1 MEPHM
6 GKDVRERAME
16 SLSEFIEIV
25 VQKVREGS
33 ATPEELS
40 TLSEV
45 AKALTSC

>member
-1 MEPHM
+1 
-6 GKDVRERAME
+6 ME

-45 AKALTSC
+45 AKALISC

>member
-1 MEPHM
+1 M
-6 GKDVRERAME
+6 GKDVRERVME

>member
-6 GKDVRERAME
+6 GKDVRERTME
-16 SLSEFIEIV
+16 SLSDFIEIV